1 MLSPVAIQ
9 RVEGAA
15 LLGFAVVVFA
25 LGDLSWWWFA
35 LLLLI
40 PDLFMLGYLAND
52 TTGAAVY
59 NFGHTMV
66 WPMGLLAWGL
76 AADQR
81 WPIGIGAIWMAHIG
95 MDRALGCGLK
105 LADGFKHTHL
115 GRIGGPGPGPA
126 GRDTP
131 DPSR

>member
-1 MLSPVAIQ
+1 MLSLVAIQ

-15 LLGFAVVVFA
+15 LLVFAVVVFA
-25 LGDLSWWWFA
+25 LSDLSWRWFA

-40 PDLFMLGYLAND
+40 PDLCMLGYLAND
-52 TTGAAVY
+52 ATGAAVY
-59 NFGHTMV
+59 NVGHTMV

-81 WPIGIGAIWMAHIG
+81 WPIGIGAIWLAHIG
-95 MDRALGCGLK
+95 MDRALGYGLK

-115 GRIGGPGPGPA
+115 GWIGRPGRRPA
-126 GRDTP
+126 GGDTP
-131 DPSR
+131 DPHR